1 MVLDNS
7 FFLFFF
13 DYLINVLEMT
23 IKFEKIPPE
32 NI

>member
-1 MVLDNS
+1 MTSDNRGV
-7 FFLFFF
+7 FF

-23 IKFEKIPPE
+23 IKFEKVSPE

>member
-1 MVLDNS
+1 MTSDNR
-7 FFLFFF
+7 FFF

-23 IKFEKIPPE
+23 IKFEKVSPE